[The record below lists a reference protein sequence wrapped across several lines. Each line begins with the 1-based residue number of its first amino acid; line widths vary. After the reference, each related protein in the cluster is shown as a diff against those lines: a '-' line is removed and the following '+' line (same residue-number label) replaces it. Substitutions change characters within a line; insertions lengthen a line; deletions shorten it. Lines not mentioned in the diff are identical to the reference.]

1 MNKNM
6 KNKIRSIVLACATV
20 GVLAAAGVG
29 GFTAYLTDHAE
40 ATNTF
45 TVGNIDIT
53 LKEDNYPGNDD
64 ASVKNLVPN
73 QEISKDP
80 KIENTGDNEAIVF
93 ASVSIPVKKLVLAA
107 DNGTRQNEAM
117 TEIFK
122 TKNQDGFGFG
132 NVNSNW
138 VKIDETYYDSA
149 GAEISS
155 VAADPIP
162 DNAVKVVRTY
172 GYTTKLENKNADADS
187 KTTTAIFDAVK
198 LVNVI
203 ENGITAGTDQ
213 NIEVKAYAIQSDNIA
228 NISTETLDSEKL
240 EAIYKVYMKQQQT
253 S

>member
-53 LKEDNYPGNDD
+53 LKEDSYPGNGTDD
-64 ASVKNLVPN
+64 VKNLVPN

-107 DNGTRQNEAM
+107 DDGTRQDEAM

-132 NVNSNW
+132 NVNTGW
-138 VKIDETYYDSA
+138 VKIDTKYYNNA
-149 GAEISS
+149 GDEVTVVTEGSIPEG
-155 VAADPIP
+155 AD
-162 DNAVKVVRTY
+162 KVVRTY
-172 GYTTKLENKNADADS
+172 GYLYKLKNKDAEATA
-187 KTTTAIFDAVK
+187 KTTNTIFDAVK

-203 ENGITAGTDQ
+203 ENRITAGENQ
-213 NIEVKAYAIQSDNIA
+213 NIEVKAYAIQADNIVG
-228 NISTETLDSEKL
+228 ISTNTLDATILKQ
-240 EAIYKVYMKQQQT
+240 IYDVYMNQNP
-253 S
+253 